1 MKKYRKIV
9 VTGGSGLLGR
19 YLKKVLPE
27 ATYLSSKDYN
37 LLEQTEIRKMFKK
50 LKPDILIHLAAK
62 VGGVHH
68 NILEPAKYFDNN
80 IIMNTLILHEAFK
93 NKVKRF
99 ITVLSSCV
107 FPDLIKK
114 YPISEDMLH
123 QGSPHEDLFSYAYS
137 KRCMALQIDN
147 YNKKYNTKY
156 NYLIPCNLYGEYDKF
171 DSIKGHFVGAL
182 LYKIYLAKK
191 NKKKSITLFGDGSP
205 LRQFMYAED
214 LALIIKKT
222 LENNVYENFNVAT
235 NENYSVSNIAN
246 IALKACRATH
256 LRIKY
261 DIKKPNGQLRKD
273 IDNKKMLKLFPDTKF
288 KTLYEGIS
296 EIYNKKFLNYE

>member
-9 VTGGSGLLGR
+9 VTGGSGLLGT
-19 YLKKVLPE
+19 YLKKVLPN
-27 ATYLSSKDYN
+27 ATYLSSADYN
-37 LLEQTEIRKMFKK
+37 LLEQKEIRKMFKK
-50 LKPDILIHLAAK
+50 LKPDILIHLAAQ

-68 NILEPAKYFDNN
+68 NILEPVKYFDNN
-80 IIMNTLILHEAFK
+80 IIMNTLVLQEAFR

-107 FPDLIKK
+107 FPDQIKK
-114 YPISEDMLH
+114 YPILEDMLH

-147 YNKKYNTKY
+147 YNKKYNAKY
-156 NYLIPCNLYGEYDKF
+156 SYLIPCNLYGEYDKF

-191 NKKKSITLFGDGSP
+191 YKKKTITLFGDGTP
-205 LRQFMYAED
+205 LRQFMYAGD

-222 LENNVYENFNVAT
+222 LENNVYDNFNVAT
-235 NENYSVSNIAN
+235 DENYSVSNIAN

-273 IDNKKMLKLFPDTKF
+273 IDNKKMLKLFPDIKL

>member
-1 MKKYRKIV
+1 MKKYKKIV

-19 YLKKVLPE
+19 YLKKVLPD

-50 LKPDILIHLAAK
+50 LKPDILIHLAAQ

-68 NILEPAKYFDNN
+68 NILEPVKYFDNN
-80 IIMNTLILHEAFK
+80 IIMNTLVLHEAFK

-107 FPDLIKK
+107 FPNLIKK

-191 NKKKSITLFGDGSP
+191 HKKKTITLFGDGSP

-222 LENNVYENFNVAT
+222 LENNVYDNFNVAT

-273 IDNKKMLKLFPDTKF
+273 IDNKKMLKLFPDIKL

>member
-1 MKKYRKIV
+1 
-9 VTGGSGLLGR
+9 
-19 YLKKVLPE
+19 
-27 ATYLSSKDYN
+27 
-37 LLEQTEIRKMFKK
+37 
-50 LKPDILIHLAAK
+50 
-62 VGGVHH
+62 
-68 NILEPAKYFDNN
+68 
-80 IIMNTLILHEAFK
+80 MNTLILHEAFK

-147 YNKKYNTKY
+147 YNKKHNTKY

-191 NKKKSITLFGDGSP
+191 HKKKSITLFGDGSP
-205 LRQFMYAED
+205 LRQFMYAGD

-222 LENNVYENFNVAT
+222 LENNVYDNFNVAT
-235 NENYSVSNIAN
+235 DENYSVSNIAN

-273 IDNKKMLKLFPDTKF
+273 IDNKKMLKLFPDIKL

>member
-19 YLKKVLPE
+19 YLKKILPD
-27 ATYLSSKDYN
+27 ATYFSSKDYN
-37 LLEQTEIRKMFKK
+37 LLEQVEIRKMFKK
-50 LKPDILIHLAAK
+50 LKPDILIHLAAT

-68 NILEPAKYFDNN
+68 NILEPVKYFDNN

-93 NKVKRF
+93 SKVERF

-107 FPDLIKK
+107 FPDKIKK

-137 KRCMALQIDN
+137 KRCMALQIEN
-147 YNKKYNTKY
+147 YNKKYSTKY

-182 LYKIYLAKK
+182 LHKIYLAKK
-191 NKKKSITLFGDGSP
+191 HKKKSITLFGDGSP

-222 LENNVYENFNVAT
+222 LENNIYENFNVAT
-235 NENYSVSNIAN
+235 NENYSVSYIAN

-256 LRIKY
+256 LHIKY

-273 IDNKKMLKLFPDTKF
+273 IDNKKMLKLFPNIKL